1 MAASLKNPL
10 VVPIG
15 LEQTKAYKVNVD
27 PMYKNVPVS
36 MDVKIEQKSAPVDPY
51 EGPYIVTP
59 SAHNNITL
67 ATKERY
73 MEDDVTVLKI
83 PYYET
88 SNLSDG
94 YTAYIGGEI

>member
-15 LEQTKAYKVNVD
+15 LEQTKAFKVNID
-27 PMYKNVPVS
+27 PMLKNVPIS
-36 MDVKIEQKSAPVDPY
+36 MDVIIEQKSKPINPY
-51 EGPYIVTP
+51 EGPYLVVP
-59 SAHNNITL
+59 SAHDEIIL
-67 ATKERY
+67 ETKDRY
-73 MEDDVTVLKI
+73 MEDDVKVLKI

-94 YTAYIGGEI
+94 YTAYIGGEV